1 MMNDLERFRKCVSG
15 PDAVARLRSLV
26 EQMLTDGKNQ
36 TIILKD
42 LETLRA
48 ELRIANNEKG
58 EDAVMDVM
66 DFLVGWCSPQMRL
79 LKPPQ

>member
-1 MMNDLERFRKCVSG
+1 MSG